1 MASPYQTSE
10 SGHWRPYNT
19 GHGGPGVGQVHEMG
33 PYPIRRFAEQDSDLN
48 PSLHAHAVSRAPST
62 ASSSAQSAGGGGGGP
77 IGFGAGYRSPSVDHH
92 HRPPPSP
99 PLPQQQQ
106 QKDYAGSNNPPMTM
120 ADRRSSTHTA
130 APSAYHDQAALRT
143 VREDDEGDSDVGD
156 HGRSNYDDGDDGDD
170 GNGRRRGWR
179 RFCCLCCCCFGD
191 GDDTPLWARRLWG
204 WIVFNRCLVYGVVAA
219 ILCTIVFGVIFGA
232 VLPRLSSQP
241 GPSPPPSVPASDD
254 VPSPCTSSECS
265 PTPLPTST
273 PSTTSSDSS
282 TSSTSTSPKPVPTGL
297 PTECNTKN
305 YITSAS
311 FLAVHGD
318 PNYLFAFSASRSPDE
333 CCAYCYR
340 RVATGCHGW
349 RFTPGSATTCTYIHS
364 YDGPGRK
371 DDTCPKGADVPVDIA
386 SDDKPDGPNR
396 RNVAGVGPCGS
407 L

>member
-1 MASPYQTSE
+1 MASPYQTSG
-10 SGHWRPYNT
+10 SGHWRPYHP
-19 GHGGPGVGQVHEMG
+19 GHGGPGVGQVHEMH
-33 PYPIRRFAEQDSDLN
+33 PYPIRRFAEQDSALN
-48 PSLHAHAVSRAPST
+48 PSLHARAISRAPST
-62 ASSSAQSAGGGGGGP
+62 ASSEAQSAGGGP
-77 IGFGAGYRSPSVDHH
+77 IGFGAGYRSPSADHH
-92 HRPPPSP
+92 RSPPSP
-99 PLPQQQQ
+99 PQQQHQQQQ
-106 QKDYAGSNNPPMTM
+106 QKCGSSSPPMTM

-143 VREDDEGDSDVGD
+143 VREDDEDNSDVGD
-156 HGRSNYDDGDDGDD
+156 GNRDRNNDGYDDDD

-179 RFCCLCCCCFGD
+179 RFCCLCCCCCFGD

-204 WIVFNRCLVYGVVAA
+204 WIVFNRCLVYGVAAA

-241 GPSPPPSVPASDD
+241 SPS
-254 VPSPCTSSECS
+254 SS
-265 PTPLPTST
+265 TPLSTST
-273 PSTTSSDSS
+273 PSTTPSTGS
-282 TSSTSTSPKPVPTGL
+282 TSSTGTSLKPVPTNL
-297 PTECNTKN
+297 PSECDSKN

-340 RVATGCHGW
+340 RVDTGCHGW

-364 YDGPGRK
+364 YNGPGAR
-371 DDTCPKGADVPVDIA
+371 DETCPSGAGVPVDIA